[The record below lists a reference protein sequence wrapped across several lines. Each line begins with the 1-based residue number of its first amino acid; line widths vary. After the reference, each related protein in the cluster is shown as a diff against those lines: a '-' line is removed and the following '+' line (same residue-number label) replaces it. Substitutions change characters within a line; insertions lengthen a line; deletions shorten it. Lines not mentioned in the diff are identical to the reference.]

1 MSKPEIKDE
10 AQSNLARGGAT
21 IEGRLERLASAVVE
35 VQVGARIS
43 PRTIKLLKS
52 GRAKMAQ
59 KVIEEA
65 AELGIE
71 AVRGNRRSLINES
84 VDLFYN
90 MIVLWCDAGIEPG
103 EIWSEMDRRERLL
116 GMAEKLPKTGTDE
129 S

>member
-1 MSKPEIKDE
+1 MSKSKLEDE
-10 AQSNLARGGAT
+10 NRAAPAHDGGT
-21 IEGRLERLASAVVE
+21 IEGRLERLASAIWE
-35 VQVGARIS
+35 VQAGARIS

-71 AVRGNRRSLINES
+71 AVRGNRQNLINES

-90 MIVLWCDAGIEPG
+90 VVVLWRDMGIEPS
-103 EIWSEMDRRERLL
+103 EIWSEMDRREGLL
-116 GMAEKLPKTGTDE
+116 GMSEKLPKSASDDT
-129 S
+129 